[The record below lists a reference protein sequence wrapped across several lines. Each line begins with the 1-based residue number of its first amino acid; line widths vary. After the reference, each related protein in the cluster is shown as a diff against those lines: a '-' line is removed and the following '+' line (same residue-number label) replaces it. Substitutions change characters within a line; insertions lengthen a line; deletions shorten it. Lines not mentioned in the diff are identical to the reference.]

1 MFSKSASVV
10 TLTAGIGVY
19 NHDLNNPCNLQK
31 TRKVSQKSSQGKV
44 CSVYTLSTFGLFLV
58 CKSVPYHY
66 TKFSDEVSG
75 CLAGECAGG
84 AVGTGGADAAD
95 VDGRLFL
102 AAGMGAWL
110 PVVEVALAL
119 TA

>member
-1 MFSKSASVV
+1 M
-10 TLTAGIGVY
+10 
-19 NHDLNNPCNLQK
+19 
-31 TRKVSQKSSQGKV
+31 
-44 CSVYTLSTFGLFLV
+44 
-58 CKSVPYHY
+58 YHY
-66 TKFSDEVSG
+66 TKFSEEVSG

-84 AVGTGGADAAD
+84 AGADAAA

-102 AAGMGAWL
+102 AAGMGAGAWL